1 MLVLY
6 LSTHVSQ
13 GLLLDFTKDRFGWF
27 KFNISYSMITH
38 ETQTI
43 TMFAKL
49 RSNVFIDALTL
60 ELIAPI
66 QSSLKA
72 ILRDE
77 LGYECSRL
85 ETNIPQGDKTVTW
98 KGLNDLPY
106 GVYTL
111 ELSQG
116 EDEMKMRLIKRV

>member
-1 MLVLY
+1 
-6 LSTHVSQ
+6 
-13 GLLLDFTKDRFGWF
+13 
-27 KFNISYSMITH
+27 
-38 ETQTI
+38 
-43 TMFAKL
+43 MFAKL

-60 ELIAPI
+60 DIIQPI

-77 LGYECSRL
+77 RGYECSRF
-85 ETNIPQGDKTVTW
+85 ETNIPQGDKSVTW

-116 EDEMKMRLIKRV
+116 NDEMKMRLVKRV

>member
-1 MLVLY
+1 
-6 LSTHVSQ
+6 
-13 GLLLDFTKDRFGWF
+13 
-27 KFNISYSMITH
+27 MITYQN
-38 ETQTI
+38 QTI

-60 ELIAPI
+60 ELVTPL
-66 QSSLKA
+66 QSSIKA

-77 LGYECSRL
+77 RGCECSRL
-85 ETNIPQGDKTVTW
+85 EANIPQGDKTVTW

-116 EDEMKMRLIKRV
+116 EDEMKMRLVKRV

>member
-1 MLVLY
+1 
-6 LSTHVSQ
+6 
-13 GLLLDFTKDRFGWF
+13 
-27 KFNISYSMITH
+27 
-38 ETQTI
+38 
-43 TMFAKL
+43 MFAKL

-60 ELIAPI
+60 ELVTPL
-66 QSSLKA
+66 QSSIKA

-77 LGYECSRL
+77 RGYECSRL
-85 ETNIPQGDKTVTW
+85 EANIPQGDKTVTW

-116 EDEMKMRLIKRV
+116 EDEMKMRLVKRV